1 MGSSRRRG
9 LRKRQAQITELLTGL
24 SERKALGGRGFRHER
39 DRIRFM
45 NTEMGC
51 HFLSSGDLPDPG
63 IKPTSPALQADSL
76 PSEPSRKPHE

>member
-63 IKPTSPALQADSL
+63 IKPWSLVLQADT
-76 PSEPSRKPHE
+76 